1 MKQHKTCLAVLLLA
15 VGLASPSAAQQVSFV
30 PETGASD
37 PCAEY
42 FGCLHYGIL
51 TEAQARTAR
60 GHPLFVEPQTA
71 MASQARDLSAT
82 RDRAVHASRSIT
94 PTHQ

>member
-1 MKQHKTCLAVLLLA
+1 VKQHKTCLAVLLLA
-15 VGLASPSAAQQVSFV
+15 VGLATPSAAQQVSFV
-30 PETGASD
+30 PETGANE

-60 GHPLFVEPQTA
+60 GHPQFVEPQAASASQTRDLTA
-71 MASQARDLSAT
+71 MP
-82 RDRAVHASRSIT
+82 DRAVHTSR
-94 PTHQ
+94 PVARTHQ

>member
-1 MKQHKTCLAVLLLA
+1 VKQHKTYLAVLLLA
-15 VGLASPSAAQQVSFV
+15 AGLAAPSSAQQVSSV
-30 PETGASD
+30 PETVASE

-60 GHPLFVEPQTA
+60 GHPQFVEPQTA
-71 MASQARDLSAT
+71 SASPARDLSAT
-82 RDRAVHASRSIT
+82 PDLAVHASRPVA

>member
-1 MKQHKTCLAVLLLA
+1 MKQHRTCLAVLLLA
-15 VGLASPSAAQQVSFV
+15 VGLASPGAAQQVPFGA
-30 PETGASD
+30 ETSASE

-60 GHPLFVEPQTA
+60 GHPQFVEPQTA
-71 MASQARDLSAT
+71 SASQERDLTALP
-82 RDRAVHASRSIT
+82 DLAVHASRPTT